1 MALRGITPSLSVRRD
16 GLFFKH
22 AGRVEL
28 GMGRN
33 KEINK
38 SMHNRHKRQQNLTK
52 NEVKVERGFLNVK
65 ITRRETTNSPS

>member
-1 MALRGITPSLSVRRD
+1 MALRGITPSLSVRRG

-28 GMGRN
+28 SMGRN

-38 SMHNRHKRQQNLTK
+38 SMHNSHKKKTK
-52 NEVKVERGFLNVK
+52 RGAWWLFDCEHHKKGNY
-65 ITRRETTNSPS
+65 